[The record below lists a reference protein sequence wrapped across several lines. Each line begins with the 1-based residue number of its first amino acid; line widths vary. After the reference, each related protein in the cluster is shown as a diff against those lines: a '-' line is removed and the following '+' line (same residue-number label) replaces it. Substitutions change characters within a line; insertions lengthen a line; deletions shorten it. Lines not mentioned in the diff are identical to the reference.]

1 MTTTTG
7 FCSTSTSI
15 QDLAGVAD
23 TLDESIGNTMHSK
36 HQELELRTVL
46 EGLEELSTFMSFQS
60 DCGGLRILS
69 VETVEEAAQ
78 RELAEQSE
86 NVVSLQGKRPA
97 VGMPDTISKSL
108 QFQDRLLHS

>member
-1 MTTTTG
+1 
-7 FCSTSTSI
+7 
-15 QDLAGVAD
+15 
-23 TLDESIGNTMHSK
+23 MHSK
-36 HQELELRTVL
+36 HQELEIRTVL
-46 EGLEELSTFMSFQS
+46 KGLEELATFMSFQS